1 MVTGRVVEYVRCS
14 VSHAVSKKIIT
25 SRVTIVKYSPRYR
38 ENFSLSQ
45 HPINKV
51 SCSCQPAE

>member
-1 MVTGRVVEYVRCS
+1 MVKGQVMGCVRCT
-14 VSHAVSKKIIT
+14 VSRAVSKKKYHV
-25 SRVTIVKYSPRYR
+25 RVTIVKYSPRYR
-38 ENFSLSQ
+38 DNFSLSQ

>member
-14 VSHAVSKKIIT
+14 VSHAVSKKKYHV
-25 SRVTIVKYSPRYR
+25 RVTIVKYSPRYR